1 MNNIKYLL
9 VESTRILKSV
19 KWDYAKMAQL
29 VKLWGG
35 PKKAA
40 LAFVTITAT
49 IASVATLS
57 FQKLFKKF
65 ISRLNPK
72 KSNKDSVQN
81 EIDKIIQLKTE
92 EYLNN
97 VQERKNNNLSTDDI
111 DKEYNDFIKSLLEN
125 DNINITQ
132 Q

>member
-1 MNNIKYLL
+1 MNKIKYLL

-35 PKKAA
+35 PKKAV
-40 LAFVTITAT
+40 LAFATITAT

-57 FQKLFKKF
+57 FQQLFKNF
-65 ISRLNPK
+65 MSRLTPK
-72 KSNKDSVQN
+72 KSNKDSDQN
-81 EIDKIIQLKTE
+81 EIDKLIQLKTE

-125 DNINITQ
+125 NNTTQ

>member
-1 MNNIKYLL
+1 MNKIKYLL

-35 PKKAA
+35 PKKAV
-40 LAFVTITAT
+40 LAFATITAT
-49 IASVATLS
+49 ISSVATLS
-57 FQKLFKKF
+57 FQKLFKNF
-65 ISRLNPK
+65 MSRLTPK
-72 KSNKDSVQN
+72 KSNKDSDQN
-81 EIDKIIQLKTE
+81 EIDKLIQLKTE

-125 DNINITQ
+125 NNTTQ

>member
-1 MNNIKYLL
+1 MNKIKYLL

-40 LAFVTITAT
+40 LAFATITAT
-49 IASVATLS
+49 IASVVTLS
-57 FQKLFKKF
+57 FQKLFKNF
-65 ISRLNPK
+65 ISRLTPK
-72 KSNKDSVQN
+72 KSNKDSDQN
-81 EIDKIIQLKTE
+81 EIDKLIQLKTE

-97 VQERKNNNLSTDDI
+97 VQERKNNNLNTDDI

-125 DNINITQ
+125 NNTTQ

>member
-1 MNNIKYLL
+1 MNKIKYLL

-29 VKLWGG
+29 AKLWGG

-40 LAFVTITAT
+40 LAFFTITAT

-65 ISRLNPK
+65 ISRLTPK

-81 EIDKIIQLKTE
+81 EINKLIQLKTE

-111 DKEYNDFIKSLLEN
+111 DKEYNDFIKSLLDN
-125 DNINITQ
+125 DNINTTQ

>member
-1 MNNIKYLL
+1 MNKIKYLL

-35 PKKAA
+35 PKKAT
-40 LAFVTITAT
+40 LAFATITAT
-49 IASVATLS
+49 LASVVTLS
-57 FQKLFKKF
+57 FQKLFKNF
-65 ISRLNPK
+65 MSRLTPK
-72 KSNKDSVQN
+72 KSKKDSDQN
-81 EIDKIIQLKTE
+81 EIDKLIQLKTE

-125 DNINITQ
+125 NNTAQ

>member
-1 MNNIKYLL
+1 MNKIKYLL
-9 VESTRILKSV
+9 VESTQILKSV

-35 PKKAA
+35 PKKAV
-40 LAFVTITAT
+40 LAFATITAT

-57 FQKLFKKF
+57 FQKLFKNF
-65 ISRLNPK
+65 MSRLTPK
-72 KSNKDSVQN
+72 KSNKDSDQN
-81 EIDKIIQLKTE
+81 EIDKLIQLKTE

-125 DNINITQ
+125 NNTTQ

>member
-35 PKKAA
+35 PKKAD
-40 LAFVTITAT
+40 LDFVTITAT

-81 EIDKIIQLKTE
+81 EIDKLIQLKTE